1 MRIDT
6 LTKKF
11 TARLLEAWEDA
22 RSNASAREHNQIEA
36 TDLMLALLDQ
46 TGGKVRPLL
55 IRAGVNVET
64 LRKEVKRAIDG
75 LPPVAR
81 IEGGEVEVSMELMRL
96 LKTAHNLS
104 LQNEEQFISSNYIV
118 LSATINV
125 GELGEVFGQAGISRQ
140 KITETIDK
148 LRPGQQGDEAQ
159 TDDDLDVLQ
168 LYTTDLTALAEQGKL
183 DPVVGRDDEIRRAV
197 RILQRRSKNNPVL
210 IGEPGV
216 GKTAIVEGLAQR
228 IVNGEVAEGLKNKR
242 LLSLDIALLI
252 AGTKYR
258 GEFEERLKDLLDVL
272 IKHQGEIILFIDEIH
287 MTVGAGGTD
296 GSMDAS
302 NMAKPAL
309 ARGELHCIGA
319 TTLDEYRES
328 IEKDAALERRFQT
341 VLVGEPN
348 EIDSIAILRGLKERY
363 EVHHGVHIT
372 DAAIIEAVKLSQR
385 YIPDR
390 QLPDKAIDLID
401 EAASGIRL
409 EIDSKPEK
417 IDRIE
422 RRIIQLKIE
431 AEALLKETDS
441 ASQEHL
447 NEINRQISRAET
459 EFAGLQKIWD
469 DEKASLKY
477 TTQLKADL
485 EQARIDL
492 DAARRTSSVG
502 RMSELQYEVIPKLEH
517 ELNQASD
524 GDSEKQKLQR
534 NKVTED
540 EIAEIVAN
548 WTGVPVTKM
557 HKSQRE
563 MLLKMGE
570 KLQLRVI
577 GQDEPIHTV
586 ASAIRRARAGLS
598 DPNRPSS
605 SFLFLGPTGV
615 GKTELC
621 KALAHFL
628 FDDDDAIVRIDM
640 SEFMEHHSVARFI
653 GAPPGYVGHEEGG
666 YLTEAVR
673 RRPYSVLLLDE
684 IEKAHKD
691 VVNILLQVL
700 EEGRLTDGHGRT
712 INFRNTVIVMTSNLG
727 SEFILDKTN
736 EPRSEKVHQEIM
748 EAVGQKFRPEF
759 IGRID
764 EIVLFNALSKENA
777 VDITKI
783 QLAELQQRLDKKDI
797 TIEFSSDTLQHLV
810 DVGYDYM
817 FGARPLRRALQRW
830 VENPLADLML
840 ANEFVSGDHI
850 KVKVVDGQVT
860 FE

>member
-11 TARLLEAWEDA
+11 TTKLQQAWEEA
-22 RSNASAREHNQIEA
+22 NANASDRDHSQLEA

-46 TGGKVRPLL
+46 TGGKIRPLL
-55 IRAGVNVET
+55 IRVGVNVET
-64 LRKEVKRAIDG
+64 LRKELKRAIDQ
-75 LPPVAR
+75 LPPYVT
-81 IEGGEVEVSMELMRL
+81 GGDGSEVSLELMRL

-104 LQNEEQFISSNYIV
+104 QQSEEQFISSNHALIAA
-118 LSATINV
+118 SINS
-125 GELGEVFGQAGISRQ
+125 GSLGEIFGQTGVTRQ
-140 KITETIDK
+140 RITDAIEK
-148 LRPGQQGDEAQ
+148 LRPSERDDEAQ
-159 TDDDLDVLQ
+159 LDDETDLLK

-210 IGEPGV
+210 IGESGV

-228 IVNGEVAEGLKNKR
+228 IANGEVAESLKSKR
-242 LLSLDIALLI
+242 LLSLDLAALI

-258 GEFEERLKDLLDVL
+258 GEFEERLKGLLDTL
-272 IKHQGEIILFIDEIH
+272 TKHEGEMILFVDEIH
-287 MTVGAGGTD
+287 MMVGAGRAD

-341 VLVGEPN
+341 VMVNEPN
-348 EIDSIAILRGLKERY
+348 EADTIAILRGLKERY

-385 YIPDR
+385 YISDR

-431 AEALLKETDS
+431 AEALLKETDA
-441 ASQEHL
+441 ASKEHL
-447 NEINRQISRAET
+447 SDINRQIDKLET
-459 EFAGLQKIWD
+459 EFAGLKKVWD
-469 DEKASLKY
+469 EEKASLKH

-502 RMSELQYEVIPKLEH
+502 RMSELQYEVIPKLES
-517 ELNQASD
+517 ELHLAD
-524 GDSEKQKLQR
+524 TDETKLTLQR

-540 EIAEIVAN
+540 EIAEIVAH
-548 WTGVPVTKM
+548 WTGIPVTKM
-557 HKSQRE
+557 HKNQRDV
-563 MLLKMGE
+563 LLNME
-570 KLQLRVI
+570 SRIQQRVI
-577 GQDEPIHTV
+577 GQQDAIAAV
-586 ASAIRRARAGLS
+586 SSAVRRSRAGMS

-605 SFLFLGPTGV
+605 SFLFMGPTGV

-628 FDDDDAIVRIDM
+628 FDADDAIVRIDM

-666 YLTEAVR
+666 YLTETVR

-712 INFRNTVIVMTSNLG
+712 VNFRNTVIVMTSNLG
-727 SEFILDKTN
+727 SDIILNMMN
-736 EPRSEKVHQEIM
+736 EHREEEIQQHVM
-748 EAVGQKFRPEF
+748 AAVNEKFRPEF
-759 IGRID
+759 ISRID
-764 EIVLFNALSKENA
+764 ELVVFNSLSKENA
-777 VDITKI
+777 LEIVKL
-783 QLAELQQRLDKKDI
+783 QLAELEKRLLNKDI
-797 TIEFSSDTLQHLV
+797 TIKFSEDALLQLV
-810 DVGYDYM
+810 ELGYDPA
-817 FGARPLRRALQRW
+817 FGARPLKRALQRW
-830 VENPLADLML
+830 VENPLADMIL
-840 ANEFVSGDHI
+840 AGEFVAGSDI
-850 KVKVVDGQVT
+850 KVTLDGDTIT
-860 FE
+860 FG

>member
-11 TARLLEAWEDA
+11 TTKLQQAWEE
-22 RSNASAREHNQIEA
+22 ASASASDRDHSQIEA

-46 TGGKVRPLL
+46 TGGKIRPLL
-55 IRAGVNVET
+55 IRVGVNVET
-64 LRKEVKRAIDG
+64 LRKELKRAIDQ
-75 LPPVAR
+75 LPPYVTGA
-81 IEGGEVEVSMELMRL
+81 GDSEVSLELMRL

-104 LQNEEQFISSNYIV
+104 QQSEEQFISSNNALIAA
-118 LSATINV
+118 SINS
-125 GELGEVFGQAGISRQ
+125 GTLGEIFGQTGVTRQ
-140 KITETIDK
+140 RITDAIEK
-148 LRPGQQGDEAQ
+148 LRPSERDDEAQ
-159 TDDDLDVLQ
+159 LDDETDLLK

-210 IGEPGV
+210 IGESGV

-228 IVNGEVAEGLKNKR
+228 IANGEVAESIKNKR
-242 LLSLDIALLI
+242 LLSLDLAALI

-258 GEFEERLKDLLDVL
+258 GEFEERLKGLLDTL
-272 IKHQGEIILFIDEIH
+272 IKHEGEIILFVDEIH
-287 MTVGAGGTD
+287 MIVGAGKAD

-302 NMAKPAL
+302 NMVKPAL

-328 IEKDAALERRFQT
+328 IEKDAALERRFQS
-341 VLVGEPN
+341 VMVNEPN
-348 EIDSIAILRGLKERY
+348 EADTIAILRGLKERY

-385 YIPDR
+385 YISDR

-417 IDRIE
+417 IDRTE
-422 RRIIQLKIE
+422 RRMIQLKIE
-431 AEALLKETDS
+431 AEALLKETDA
-441 ASQEHL
+441 ASKEHL
-447 NEINRQISRAET
+447 SDINRQISKLET
-459 EFAGLQKIWD
+459 EFNGLQKVWD
-469 DEKASLKY
+469 EEKASLKH

-502 RMSELQYEVIPKLEH
+502 RMSELQYEVIPKLER
-517 ELNQASD
+517 ELHLAD
-524 GDSEKQKLQR
+524 TDETKLTLQR

-540 EIAEIVAN
+540 EIAEIVAH
-548 WTGVPVTKM
+548 WTGIPVTKM
-557 HKSQRE
+557 HKNQRDV
-563 MLLKMGE
+563 LLNME
-570 KLQLRVI
+570 SRLQQRVI
-577 GQDEPIHTV
+577 GQQDAIAAV
-586 ASAIRRARAGLS
+586 SSAVRRSRAGMS

-628 FDDDDAIVRIDM
+628 FDADDAIVRIDM

-653 GAPPGYVGHEEGG
+653 GAPPGYVGHEQGG

-691 VVNILLQVL
+691 VINILLQVL

-712 INFRNTVIVMTSNLG
+712 VNFRNTVIVMTSNLG
-727 SEFILDKTN
+727 SDIILNMMN
-736 EPRSEKVHQEIM
+736 EHREEEIQQHVMAAVHE
-748 EAVGQKFRPEF
+748 KFRPEF
-759 IGRID
+759 ISRID
-764 EIVLFNALSKENA
+764 ELVVFNSLSKENA
-777 VDITKI
+777 LDIVKL
-783 QLAELQQRLDKKDI
+783 QLAELEKRLLNKDI
-797 TIEFSSDTLQHLV
+797 TIKFSDDALEQLV
-810 DVGYDYM
+810 ELGYDHA
-817 FGARPLRRALQRW
+817 FGARPLKRALQRW
-830 VENPLADLML
+830 VENPLADMILGGK
-840 ANEFVSGDHI
+840 FVSGSQI
-850 KVKVVDGQVT
+850 KATLVDGAIT
-860 FE
+860 FG